1 MAKECQAG
9 VRQAKSLNYN
19 RVKAIFSQQSSF
31 KFLSHKQK
39 FNIYI
44 NSIKNDLIK

>member
-9 VRQAKSLNYN
+9 VRQAKALNYN

-39 FNIYI
+39 FKIYV
-44 NSIKNDLIK
+44 NSIKNDIL